1 MDLWNAWVL
10 SLAKKAEGAIDG
22 HSENRDCDEVMYA
35 REVNQ
40 VESKQDEVDGTKK
53 EGDYFI
59 CFVRLFVYLV
69 DSRR

>member
-1 MDLWNAWVL
+1 M
-10 SLAKKAEGAIDG
+10 
-22 HSENRDCDEVMYA
+22 MYA

-69 DSRR
+69 GSRR